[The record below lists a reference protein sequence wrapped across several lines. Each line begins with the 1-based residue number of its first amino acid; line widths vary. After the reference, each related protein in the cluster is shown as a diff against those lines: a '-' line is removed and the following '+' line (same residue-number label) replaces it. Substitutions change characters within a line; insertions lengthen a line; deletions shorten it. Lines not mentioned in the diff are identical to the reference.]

1 MGSKKHKMF
10 AWIEASIRY
19 CGRFS
24 QNEKIA
30 YGEIFG
36 LSEATISR
44 HQAEFQAGFED
55 HCRHEVF
62 VRDVAGRIQ
71 GGKLVL
77 KDGADVPHDLAFD
90 GAPTLDQWLAQA
102 FRKDKYIEVQPLRS
116 EPKPWI
122 VRILVSALMSKF
134 PVFITYGSRS
144 KASERLISPLVI
156 VKVAGRHHVRAY
168 DHMTNEPRDFVLSRI
183 IHIEER
189 KDKAYFDAD
198 PEWKTFEDIIIEEKK
213 DPKSNEHISGVRLD
227 FELDETGVRV
237 VRVRKAL
244 AQYLI
249 DDMRDGYESPVR
261 MRRMNS
267 ENIES

>member
-1 MGSKKHKMF
+1 MF

-30 YGEIFG
+30 YGENFG

-44 HQAEFQAGFED
+44 HQAEFQVAFED
-55 HCRHEVF
+55 HCGGEVF
-62 VRDVAGRIQ
+62 NRDATGRVF

-77 KDGADVPHDLAFD
+77 KDGAEMPHELAFN

-102 FRKDKYIEVQPLRS
+102 LGSGKYLEVQPLRS

-122 VRILVSALMSKF
+122 VRILIAALMSRY
-134 PVFITYGSRS
+134 PVFIAYRSRS
-144 KASERLISPLVI
+144 KTSERLISPLVI

-168 DHMTNEPRDFVLSRI
+168 DHMTNESRDFVLSRI
-183 IHIEER
+183 THIEER
-189 KDKAYFDAD
+189 KGEAYFDD
-198 PEWKTFEDIIIEEKK
+198 DLEWQIFEDVIIEEKTTPESK
-213 DPKSNEHISGVRLD
+213 EHISGVRLD
-227 FELDETGVRV
+227 FGLDDTGVRV
-237 VRVRKAL
+237 VRVREAL
-244 AQYLI
+244 AHYLI
-249 DDMRDGYESPVR
+249 DDMREGYESPVR

-267 ENIES
+267 ETIES